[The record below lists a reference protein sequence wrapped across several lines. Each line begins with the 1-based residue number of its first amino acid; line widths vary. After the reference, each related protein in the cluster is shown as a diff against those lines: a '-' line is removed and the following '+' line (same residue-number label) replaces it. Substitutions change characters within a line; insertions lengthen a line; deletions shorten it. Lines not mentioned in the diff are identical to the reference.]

1 MLCQQSNR
9 SPTCTSVYDRYIIA
23 CRLNA
28 TLSSVSPRGNGNV
41 KPLFPFIT
49 FYERV
54 NHEHFFFTLWSSI
67 IAKTSSTKQFESCP
81 QQIKSRVPLS
91 IHAKFSISSSVHLS
105 LFKQCIKYLTF

>member
-9 SPTCTSVYDRYIIA
+9 GPTCTCTSVYDRYIIA

-49 FYERV
+49 FYEWV
-54 NHEHFFFTLWSSI
+54 NHEHFFLLYGVASSQ
-67 IAKTSSTKQFESCP
+67 KHLPQNNLKVVLNKSNRQCP
-81 QQIKSRVPLS
+81 
-91 IHAKFSISSSVHLS
+91 
-105 LFKQCIKYLTF
+105 